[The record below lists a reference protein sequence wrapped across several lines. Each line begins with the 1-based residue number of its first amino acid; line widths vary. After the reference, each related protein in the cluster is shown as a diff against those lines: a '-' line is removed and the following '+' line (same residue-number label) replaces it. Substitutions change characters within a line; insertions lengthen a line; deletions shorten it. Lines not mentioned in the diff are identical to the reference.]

1 MSAREARKARNREE
15 KTVKEEKKDSDATA
29 TFSLSY
35 YFCCLCLLPKRFR
48 KAKRRAQQQL
58 QSAIPVDAEVL
69 PEQTIVSKDDK
80 TIAAIKIQ
88 SVMRGFQGRQAMKE
102 YWRMAIEEESAYWL
116 AIIRARELAWL
127 EKERRIV
134 ARKQVPKTYMLMVS
148 RIKAKYFSCLN
159 CAVCATIC

>member
-1 MSAREARKARNREE
+1 MSTRESRKAKNREE
-15 KTVKEEKKDSDATA
+15 KAAKEEKKEGDATS

-48 KAKRRAQQQL
+48 KAKRKAKQQIQI
-58 QSAIPVDAEVL
+58 AVPVEADIQ
-69 PEQTIVSKDDK
+69 PDQTASKDEK
-80 TIAAIKIQ
+80 KIAATKIQ
-88 SVMRGFQGRQAMKE
+88 SVIRGFQGRQAMKE

-134 ARKQVPKTYMLMVS
+134 ARKQV
-148 RIKAKYFSCLN
+148 R
-159 CAVCATIC
+159 